1 MFTLQEFADYTR
13 LGTDEVD
20 TAALDQLKREARV
33 KILRAAPT
41 LDSDDTDWPEA
52 ARVVAMRVVARGY
65 LKPTADGAGMY
76 GAASLSQNAGPFGQS
91 VSFREES
98 TLPGVWLTKEDLKD
112 LGQYR
117 RGDGGAYTV
126 NLGPDWYTRGRG
138 PNKWRPL

>member
-13 LGTDEVD
+13 LDVVDVD
-20 TAALDQLKREARV
+20 TAALEQLKREARV

-52 ARVVAMRVVARGY
+52 ARIVAMRVVARGY
-65 LKPTADGAGMY
+65 LKPAGDGANMY

-91 VSFREES
+91 VTFREES

-112 LGQYR
+112 LGQFR
-117 RGDGGAYTV
+117 RGGGGAYAV
-126 NLGPDWYTRGRG
+126 NLGPDWYGRG
-138 PNKWRPL
+138 GGRNLWRPL